1 MIPEPN
7 LEGFVFI
14 RVLHDIE
21 NFAFDEM
28 FEFLF
33 LFFSYNFREI
43 IRMEKDS
50 IYLMPF
56 DKIKTL
62 YEKKLVTLM

>member
-14 RVLHDIE
+14 RVMHEIE

-28 FEFLF
+28 FLF
-33 LFFSYNFREI
+33 INLLNHIFNREI
-43 IRMEKDS
+43 IRMEKDA
-50 IYLMPF
+50 IFLMPF
-56 DKIKTL
+56 EKIKPL